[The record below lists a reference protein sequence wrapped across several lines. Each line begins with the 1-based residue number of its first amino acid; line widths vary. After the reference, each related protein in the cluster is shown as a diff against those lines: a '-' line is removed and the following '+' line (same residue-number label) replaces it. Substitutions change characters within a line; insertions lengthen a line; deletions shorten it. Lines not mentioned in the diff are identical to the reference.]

1 MNDRIVNILEQYDVT
16 VLRTWK
22 GRGAILCDTDKGL
35 KIIREYTGPVEKL
48 CMLEAIGKKLREAGF
63 LSDCILRNKEG
74 ALYVRDRD
82 QAIYIVKDHYDGR
95 ECAVSD
101 TGDCVRAVR
110 QLAQIQLHLRVPG
123 ESEVLPPVVVPPEAG
138 PERDEAGENRGG
150 AGAERNE
157 AGEERGGAGAK
168 RDEAGENRGG
178 AGAERNEAGEERG
191 GAGAERDE
199 AGENRG
205 GAGAERDKAGEE
217 RSGAGP
223 ERDEAG
229 ENRGGAGPERD
240 EAGENRGGAGTGRY
254 RAGAERDAAAADIR
268 PQPYRFRMFC
278 PVQEYERY
286 NRELKRIQR
295 YLRGK
300 SAKTDFEVFLLH
312 HYPFF
317 MEQAAEALERI
328 KESDAEELYRKE
340 EERGVLCH
348 GDFQYHNIL
357 FTEAG
362 VFVMNYEKCIMD
374 IQIRDFYLFFR
385 KVLEKNNW
393 NIRTGRQ
400 LLEAYDSVRP
410 ISDREKYQLYCKLC
424 YPERFRKVVSYYHN
438 SGKSWIPGKNREKI
452 ERLLEQETARR
463 SFLKNLFEA

>member
-150 AGAERNE
+150 AGAKRDE

-191 GAGAERDE
+191 GAGA
-199 AGENRG
+199 
-205 GAGAERDKAGEE
+205 
-217 RSGAGP
+217 
-223 ERDEAG
+223 
-229 ENRGGAGPERD
+229 ERD

>member
-150 AGAERNE
+150 T
-157 AGEERGGAGAK
+157 
-168 RDEAGENRGG
+168 
-178 AGAERNEAGEERG
+178 
-191 GAGAERDE
+191 GAERDE

-205 GAGAERDKAGEE
+205 GAGAERDEAGEE

-229 ENRGGAGPERD
+229 ENRGGAGAERD

>member
-150 AGAERNE
+150 AGAERD
-157 AGEERGGAGAK
+157 K
-168 RDEAGENRGG
+168 AGENRGG
-178 AGAERNEAGEERG
+178 AGP
-191 GAGAERDE
+191 ERDE
-199 AGENRG
+199 
-205 GAGAERDKAGEE
+205 AGEE
-217 RSGAGP
+217 RSGAGA
-223 ERDEAG
+223 ERDKAG

-254 RAGAERDAAAADIR
+254 RAGAERDAAAANIR